1 MAPPKT
7 PLSREQF
14 VRVAIDFVEKHSMS
28 EFTLRAIGDELGVN
42 NTAIYRYFPSK
53 ENLLD
58 AMLEWVLAEVAAKPD
73 PMDATPRECIV
84 AILSNV
90 RQAFQDHA
98 HLSAT
103 YVSATG
109 AFPSGLV
116 LTRRI
121 SNHLH
126 EMGLS
131 GDTLVRTYQMLEGYT
146 LGTSVFDAG
155 GAPDTWTT
163 RQERYRYVN
172 SPDFDQAA
180 QSSERVRGIA
190 NDGFIRAIT
199 LILDDAENSIAK

>member
-1 MAPPKT
+1 MPAPKT

-42 NTAIYRYFPSK
+42 NTAIYRHFPSK
-53 ENLLD
+53 ESLLD
-58 AMLEWVLAEVAAKPD
+58 AMLDWVLAEVASLPD
-73 PMDATPRECIV
+73 PNGATPRNCIIE
-84 AILSNV
+84 ILANV
-90 RQAFQDHA
+90 RQAFQDHS

-109 AFPSGLV
+109 AFPSGLI

-121 SNHLH
+121 STHLH
-126 EMGLS
+126 SMGLR
-131 GDTLVRTYQMLEGYT
+131 GDALVRTYQMLEGYT

-155 GAPDTWTT
+155 GAPDTWTI

-172 SPDFDQAA
+172 SADFDEAA
-180 QSSERVRGIA
+180 RDTERVRKIA

-199 LILDDAENSIAK
+199 LILNDAEQEAAQ

>member
-14 VRVAIDFVEKHSMS
+14 VRVAIEFVEKHSMS

-42 NTAIYRYFPSK
+42 NTAVYRYFPSK
-53 ENLLD
+53 ESLLD
-58 AMLEWVLAEVAAKPD
+58 AMLESVLAEVAAKPD
-73 PMDATPRECIV
+73 PNGATPRDCIM
-84 AILSNV
+84 AILANV
-90 RQAFQDHA
+90 RQAFQEHS

-109 AFPSGLV
+109 AFPSGLI

-121 SNHLH
+121 STHLH
-126 EMGLS
+126 DMGLR

-155 GAPDTWTT
+155 GAPDTWTI

-190 NDGFIRAIT
+190 NDGFVRAIT
-199 LILDDAENSIAK
+199 LILDDAEKESAE